1 MGVPIENIQVG
12 NELHPLSAQTLNT
25 PASIDGVAF
34 DGGES
39 ITHYTVCST
48 AAGTAEKT
56 ISVGGEYTRDS
67 GSAVRVKFTYANTAS
82 NPTLDVNN
90 TGAAPISVYGD
101 QNADSATWQA
111 GETLDLVF
119 DGTRWQ
125 IVGGGIA
132 STTIRGR
139 VKLDAT
145 PTSGSNNAPSSGGV
159 YAQLALKAP
168 LASPALTGTPTAPT
182 ASPGDNSTKLATTA
196 YVDAAV
202 AVEKARAEAVEAT
215 KADQSFA
222 EYILLREEE
231 DRQILFGSV
240 VEAAEDS
247 YPELRSS
254 PIHNAITIGGSVY
267 PRMDRTRMAIDRI
280 LGRTVAFNQLAAL
293 TIQSGTYDDVTITV
307 NADHS
312 ITVSWEAVAAG
323 RVYDIT
329 AANVPLIQNH
339 VYYAAGGYD
348 NTLYITNTYT
358 AAVDIRKP
366 RTIVKSDYTTK
377 VSSIG
382 LISRQEARR
391 GL

>member
-12 NELHPLSAQTLNT
+12 NETHPISASTLNT

-56 ISVGGEYTRDS
+56 VSVGGEYTRDS

-182 ASPGDNSTKLATTA
+182 APAGTSSTQIATTA
-196 YVDAAV
+196 YVDAA
-202 AVEKARAEAVEAT
+202 EAVT
-215 KADQSFA
+215 TDKLYLLADEVPDTVQTYTFV
-222 EYILLREEE
+222 
-231 DRQILFGSV
+231 DGSV
-240 VEAAEDS
+240 SQVLHTRNNDAIRTDVFA
-247 YPELRSS
+247 YTAT
-254 PIHNAITIGGSVY
+254 AITET
-267 PRMDRTRMAIDRI
+267 RTLNTGA
-280 LGRTVAFNQLAAL
+280 VL
-293 TIQSGTYDDVTITV
+293 TIVTDLDTLET
-307 NADHS
+307 
-312 ITVSWEAVAAG
+312 TVS
-323 RVYDIT
+323 
-329 AANVPLIQNH
+329 
-339 VYYAAGGYD
+339 
-348 NTLYITNTYT
+348 YT
-358 AAVDIRKP
+358 AA
-366 RTIVKSDYTTK
+366 
-377 VSSIG
+377 
-382 LISRQEARR
+382 
-391 GL
+391 